1 MSSKPKSLSQAEHE
15 FARLIVY
22 DGLVQAEAYRQAY
35 GKPDYDDNT
44 AKACASKAAKR
55 PHVAA
60 EIQRL
65 RDELSEKSLW
75 SRVDSINALKQVVTE
90 PDKKADII
98 QAVAQLN
105 KMFGW
110 DKQTIEHTG
119 PQGGPIQTQWIV
131 QPVKPYDAD
140 SSDS

>member
-1 MSSKPKSLSQAEHE
+1 MAKSLSQSEHD

-22 DGLVQAEAYRQAY
+22 DGLTQTEAYRQAY
-35 GKPDYDDNT
+35 NCPDEKTDN
-44 AKACASKAAKR
+44 AKVYASTAAKR

-75 SRVDSINALKQVVTE
+75 SRVDSINALKGVVDE
-90 PDKKADII
+90 PDKKADVI

-110 DKQTIEHTG
+110 DKQTIDHT
-119 PQGGPIQTQWIV
+119 
-131 QPVKPYDAD
+131 
-140 SSDS
+140 SSDKSMSPGFGSLYGTAPDDGES

>member
-1 MSSKPKSLSQAEHE
+1 VASKPKSLSQAEHD

-22 DGLVQAEAYRQAY
+22 DGLTQTEAYRQAY
-35 GKPDYDDNT
+35 GCPDEKDAN
-44 AKACASKAAKR
+44 AKVYGCQAAKR

-65 RDELSEKSLW
+65 RDELAEKSLW
-75 SRVDSINALKQVVTE
+75 SRVDSINALVGVTKS
-90 PDKKADII
+90 PDKASDVI

-110 DKQTIEHTG
+110 DKQTIDHTNSDGSFMPSQIILTG
-119 PQGGPIQTQWIV
+119 PDDES
-131 QPVKPYDAD
+131 DA
-140 SSDS
+140 

>member
-1 MSSKPKSLSQAEHE
+1 MSKSISQQEHE

-22 DGLVQAEAYRQAY
+22 DGLTQGEAYRMAY
-35 GKPDYDDNT
+35 DKPDYDDAT
-44 AKACASKAAKR
+44 ARVNGCNAAKR

-65 RDELSEKSLW
+65 RDELAEKSLW
-75 SRVDSINALKQVVTE
+75 SRVDSISALKGVVDE
-90 PDKKADII
+90 PDKKADVI

-131 QPVKPYDAD
+131 QPVKAHNAD
-140 SSDS
+140 SSDT